1 MKPIDEANTVSP
13 ANVQLDAPSISPTTR
28 TATPPATPA
37 RPNHFGIFRARQAA
51 NDELTISAAAAADD
65 GRCEPWVVEQDG
77 RSLEHDERRT
87 AHHDDAAV
95 EAVRVELV
103 DEAAEACEE
112 PEVRECRCS
121 EERRDRTFVA
131 HAEQQ
136 RRQGERHV
144 EVAECRQLRPRHAAK
159 LQHRQ

>member
-1 MKPIDEANTVSP
+1 MKPIDEAKTVSP
-13 ANVQLDAPSISPTTR
+13 ANVQLDAPSISPTPR
-28 TATPPATPA
+28 TAMPPATPA

-51 NDELTISAAAAADD
+51 SDELTISAAAAADD
-65 GRCEPWVVEQDG
+65 GAANRGSSSRSAAPWSD
-77 RSLEHDERRT
+77 DECRT

-95 EAVRVELV
+95 EAVRIELV
-103 DEAAEACEE
+103 DEAAQAREE
-112 PEVRECRCS
+112 PEVGECRGR